1 MLFSTQSEISRVNH
15 PHLLQLIAGSTRRCF
30 ITIFIRFILLFI
42 SSPAI
47 ALTFSGQLSLRGNGA
62 WVDSDSILSRGTDE
76 TLLDGAGN
84 LRLMTHWE
92 NRTSAFTLHY
102 DLSAIGGEFFQRMFE
117 TDSLLPNVTGSGS
130 SDASKVL
137 NLSRTLSESSQSR
150 FQHHIDRF
158 SYQYF
163 ADWGTLTVGRDVVTW
178 GNGLVFNPLDLLNP
192 FSPQDIERDY
202 KVGDDMLLIDLFPLK
217 WNGDLAWQIL
227 AVPHRN
233 PLTGDLDIET
243 SSVAIKTHFF
253 TGNSEWDLLTAMHYD
268 ELHLG
273 AGSVHTVGG
282 AVVRADL
289 LIGIPNKGET
299 RYSAILNIDYS
310 WTTVGLNTYGMLEY
324 YYQSVGSRNFQNVTS
339 NIALQERLARGEVYT
354 SGQQY
359 LAAALQMELHPL
371 LHAHCSFILNL
382 QDQSLLL
389 QPYLLWDPK
398 QNLQVALGIQYFTGS
413 QNTEFGSSE
422 IPFSSEE
429 WQTPNSLFIWMKWY
443 F

>member
-1 MLFSTQSEISRVNH
+1 MGSIEKPWLPRLVGHST
-15 PHLLQLIAGSTRRCF
+15 ARCF
-30 ITIFIRFILLFI
+30 TNILFLLIFLFY

-62 WVDSDSILSRGTDE
+62 WVDSDSILSEGTDE
-76 TLLDGAGN
+76 TLLHGSGN

-92 NRTSAFTLHY
+92 SSTSAFTLHY
-102 DLSAIGGEFFQRMFE
+102 DLSGIGGEFFQRTLE
-117 TDSLLPNVTGSGS
+117 TGSLPLDGTGSGS
-130 SDASKVL
+130 SDASNVF
-137 NLSRTLSESSQSR
+137 NLTRTLSESSRSL
-150 FQHHIDRF
+150 FQHHIDRL

-233 PLTGDLDIET
+233 PLTGDLDLET
-243 SSVAIKTHFF
+243 SSLAIKTHFF
-253 TGNSEWDLLTAMHYD
+253 TGNFEWNLLTAMHYD

-273 AGSVHTVGG
+273 AGSVHTIGG

-289 LIGIPNKGET
+289 LVGIPKEGET

-310 WTTVGLNTYGMLEY
+310 WTMAGLNTYGLLEY
-324 YYQSVGSRNFQNVTS
+324 YYQSVGSSDFQNVSS
-339 NIALQERLARGEVYT
+339 NIALLERLARGEVYT
-354 SGQQY
+354 LGQRY
-359 LAAALQMELHPL
+359 LAGALQVELHPL
-371 LHAHCSFILNL
+371 LHAHCSSILNL
-382 QDQSLLL
+382 KDQSLLL

-398 QNLQVALGIQYFTGS
+398 QNLQVALGIQYFTGD

-422 IPFSSEE
+422 IPLTSKKWE
-429 WQTPNSLFIWMKWY
+429 TPNSLFIWAKW
-443 F
+443 FF